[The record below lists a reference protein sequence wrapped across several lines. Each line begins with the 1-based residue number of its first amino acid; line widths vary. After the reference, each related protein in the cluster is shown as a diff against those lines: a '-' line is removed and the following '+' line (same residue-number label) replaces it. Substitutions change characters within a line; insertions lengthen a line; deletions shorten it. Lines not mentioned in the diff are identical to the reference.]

1 MNNFWITASY
11 VEIGWTI
18 MAAIG
23 LTVSVWGLLDALVDR
38 AVLSFW
44 EEDTTQLE
52 ITARKAVRREG
63 IKSLAQY
70 FFLTIGGLSLFNPP
84 NPDDNA
90 QGLALFIGVYWGI
103 GIIVLECVWTVET
116 ILDRRDRQRQIRLA
130 RQEVAARLREAGA

>member
-1 MNNFWITASY
+1 MNSFWLTASL

-23 LTVSVWGLLDALVDR
+23 LTVSLWGLLDALVDK

-70 FFLTIGGLSLFNPP
+70 FFLTVGGLSLFNPP
-84 NPDDNA
+84 NPNIEI
-90 QGLALFIGVYWGI
+90 QGLALFISVYWGI
-103 GIIVLECVWTVET
+103 GIILLEFIWTVET